1 MFRKIGFI
9 GTGVMGGAVARI
21 AAQGEPEA
29 AVYLANR
36 SPEKAAALAEEI
48 PGAVLSFNEEIAAVC
63 DLIFLAVKPQV
74 MPRVLPAL
82 APALA
87 ARRDPFVL
95 ATMAAGLTCGTIRQ
109 LAGGDYPV
117 IRMMPNTPI
126 AVGAGAIQYCGLGV
140 SEDQLAD
147 FAALL
152 RGAGT
157 VDELP
162 EGLMDAA
169 SALSGCGP
177 AYVCQFI
184 EALADGGVACG
195 LPRQKAL
202 AYAAQMVEGAARMVR
217 LSGEHPGVL
226 KDRVCSPA
234 GSTIQG
240 VRALEDAGF
249 RGAAMEAVIAAYEK
263 NLDLK
268 AGK

>member
-21 AAQGEPEA
+21 AAAGAPEA
-29 AVYLANR
+29 TIYLANR
-36 SPEKAAALAEEI
+36 RSEKAAALAREI
-48 PGAVLSFNEEIAAVC
+48 PGARVTANEEVATAC

-74 MPRVLPAL
+74 MPRVLTEL
-82 APALA
+82 AGVLA
-87 ARRDPFVL
+87 ARREPFVL
-95 ATMAAGLTCGTIRQ
+95 ATMAAGLTMGTIRQ
-109 LAGGDYPV
+109 LAGGNYPV

-126 AVGAGAIQYCGLGV
+126 TVGAGAIQYCGEGV
-140 SEDQLAD
+140 TDEHLSD

-162 EGLMDAA
+162 EHLIDAA

-177 AYVCQFI
+177 AFVCQFI

-202 AYAAQMVEGAARMVR
+202 AYAAQVLEGTARMVR

-240 VRALEDAGF
+240 VRALESAGF

-263 NLDLK
+263 NLELK

>member
-9 GTGVMGGAVARI
+9 GTGVMGGAVASL
-21 AAQGEPEA
+21 AAAGDSSA
-29 AVYLANR
+29 ALYLANR
-36 SPEKAAALAEEI
+36 STEKAAALAEEL

-74 MPRVLPAL
+74 MPHVLPSL
-82 APALA
+82 APVLA
-87 ARRDPFVL
+87 ERQDRFVL
-95 ATMAAGLTCGTIRQ
+95 VTMAAGLTCDTIRQ

-126 AVGAGAIQYCGLGV
+126 TVGEGAIQYCGLGV
-140 SEDQLAD
+140 SSGDLDA
-147 FAALL
+147 FASLL
-152 RGAGT
+152 KGAGT
-157 VDELP
+157 VDEIP
-162 EGLMDAA
+162 ETLMDVS

-177 AYVCQFI
+177 AFVCQFI

-202 AYAAQMVEGAARMVR
+202 AYAAQVVEGTARMVR
-217 LSGEHPGVL
+217 LSSEHPGVL

-240 VRALEDAGF
+240 VRVLEDAGF
-249 RGAAMEAVIAAYEK
+249 RGAVMEAVIASYEK
-263 NLDLK
+263 NLELK